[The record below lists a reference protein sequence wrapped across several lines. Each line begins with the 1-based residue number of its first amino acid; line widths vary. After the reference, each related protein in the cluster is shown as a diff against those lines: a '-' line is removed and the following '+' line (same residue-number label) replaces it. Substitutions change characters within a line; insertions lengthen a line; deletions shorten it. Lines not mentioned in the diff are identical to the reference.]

1 MVPPRRPC
9 RLSAWPSCMVPLVAC
24 LSLHAG
30 LNATGWASS
39 TRAVAQVSGQDRGC
53 THSCAMA
60 CARAS
65 SGACLVCGEKC
76 ATDCCRW
83 TAALKT
89 RPNSNSFT
97 ALYQQS
103 PPRTAAI
110 LPRMLLDANSTRFYV
125 IVPPLTHPNAD
136 VPHKTS
142 SLGWQQLH
150 ATLDSLG
157 RFGYDDVVLID
168 NGHQQGPLLRQ
179 AFARPVLASSGRQ
192 YSFSALADALRH
204 AMHVVGPQPQPQ
216 QEQARGW
223 ETAAW
228 AQKNRASTW
237 CCLGT
242 TCASAGRCA
251 DRVAQ

>member
-1 MVPPRRPC
+1 
-9 RLSAWPSCMVPLVAC
+9 
-24 LSLHAG
+24 
-30 LNATGWASS
+30 
-39 TRAVAQVSGQDRGC
+39 
-53 THSCAMA
+53 MA

-125 IVPPLTHPNAD
+125 IVPPLTHSNAD